1 VTICVRPNIAA
12 WNLLHIVSVE
22 LAFDPDVKPWPRPLG
37 TEGLPWMTTRRPNNE
52 ARLAAIDARLPK
64 PAFEETPGLEWL
76 GWLSLGELDI
86 LEAVYSS
93 MDPSL
98 PADLDLL
105 PPDLAPLV
113 SGIVH
118 SAQGRMML
126 GWPTYD
132 DARERYGQI
141 DQELGLLQKAH
152 ELRFG
157 RGREWW

>member
-1 VTICVRPNIAA
+1 M
-12 WNLLHIVSVE
+12 S
-22 LAFDPDVKPWPRPLG
+22 K
-37 TEGLPWMTTRRPNNE
+37 RRPSNE
-52 ARLAAIDARLPK
+52 DRLAAIDARLPK
-64 PAFEETPGLEWL
+64 PPLEETPGLEWL
-76 GWLSLGELDI
+76 RWLSIGELDV

-105 PPDLAPLV
+105 PSDLALLV

-118 SAQGRMML
+118 SAQGRMQM
-126 GWPTYD
+126 GWPEHA
-132 DARERYGQI
+132 DARERYDQI

-157 RGREWW
+157 TGREWGSSQL

>member
-1 VTICVRPNIAA
+1 
-12 WNLLHIVSVE
+12 
-22 LAFDPDVKPWPRPLG
+22 
-37 TEGLPWMTTRRPNNE
+37 MTTRLTRLEDRLE
-52 ARLAAIDARLPK
+52 AVDARLPK
-64 PAFEETPGLEWL
+64 PPLEETPGLEWL
-76 GWLSLGELDI
+76 QWLSIGELDC

-105 PPDLAPLV
+105 PPDLALLV

-132 DARERYGQI
+132 DARDAQDDRYGRL

-157 RGREWW
+157 RGRAWSSSQL